1 MAWHHFQ
8 PGEGY
13 PLSEVVATCERRV
26 REGGVL
32 AVAEKQGMVDLLRR
46 HAPAVVVWSPFS
58 TAWGASPFNPNCW
71 RAEDGAA
78 VVPAGVAVPEL
89 PE

>member
-8 PGEGY
+8 PGERY
-13 PLSEVVATCERRV
+13 RLSEVVATCEKRI
-26 REGGVL
+26 EDGGVQS
-32 AVAEKQGMVDLLRR
+32 VAEKQGLVELLRQ

-58 TAWGASPFNPNCW
+58 TGWGASPFNPNCW
-71 RAEDGAA
+71 RAEDGTA
-78 VVPAGVAVPEL
+78 VLPDGVTVPEL